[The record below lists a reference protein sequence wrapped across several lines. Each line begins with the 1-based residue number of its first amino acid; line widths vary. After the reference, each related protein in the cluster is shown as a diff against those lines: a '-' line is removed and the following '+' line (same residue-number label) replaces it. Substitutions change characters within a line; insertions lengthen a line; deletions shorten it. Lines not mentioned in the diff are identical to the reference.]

1 MQKKIKKYIIVSS
14 PDECPYQ
21 EDERDGYGK
30 RFLNCWNKLDKD
42 GNLAECSEENCPLK
56 NVPDKRTTDINEIN
70 VQQYLCNIGYN
81 QCIDEILKG

>member
-1 MQKKIKKYIIVSS
+1 MQKKIKKYIIISS
-14 PDECPYQ
+14 LDECPYQ
-21 EDERDGYGK
+21 MASLPFICWFKENGK
-30 RFLNCWNKLDKD
+30 IQ
-42 GNLAECSEENCPLK
+42 ECSEENCPLK

>member
-1 MQKKIKKYIIVSS
+1 MQNKIKKYIIVSS

-21 EDERDGYGK
+21 ITSFPFTCWEK
-30 RFLNCWNKLDKD
+30 LNE
-42 GNLAECSEENCPLK
+42 GGEIQECSEKNCPLK

>member
-56 NVPDKRTTDINEIN
+56 NVPDKRKQILMKLMFSNIFVILDIIN
-70 VQQYLCNIGYN
+70 VLMKY
-81 QCIDEILKG
+81 